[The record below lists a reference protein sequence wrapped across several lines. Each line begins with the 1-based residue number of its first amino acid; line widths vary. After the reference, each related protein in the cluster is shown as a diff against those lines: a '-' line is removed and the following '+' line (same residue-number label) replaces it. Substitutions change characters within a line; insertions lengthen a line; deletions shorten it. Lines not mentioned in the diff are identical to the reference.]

1 MPIFLNQDQV
11 YRLLQREAPEDDVY
25 PDGSPDVFFS
35 TADQSSVAKTVG
47 DAYANLANIYKN
59 YYPISAE
66 ESLADHEFEYFG
78 YTLDGSLSLDDRRAR
93 LLSKIRTRR
102 RTTEDDMV
110 AAAYTVLDPSI
121 LVEVAPWGCGEAG
134 WMLDVSQLDIET
146 ILNEFNGLERTG
158 PGLCALTAA
167 DYGFT
172 DEEFAD
178 LQNQAYTYEVRIYG
192 HVLTAN
198 ERADLE
204 RVLTAGEP
212 ARSRHIIIDGL
223 DPADA
228 IGGDT

>member
-1 MPIFLNQDQV
+1 MPIFLTQNDV
-11 YRLLQREAPEDDVY
+11 YRLLQRELPPDDVY
-25 PDGSPDVFFS
+25 PDGPATGFFS
-35 TADQSSVAKTVG
+35 TADNMAVAKTIG
-47 DAYANLANIYKN
+47 DAYANLAEIYRN
-59 YYPISAE
+59 YYPTTAVE
-66 ESLADHEFEYFG
+66 RLADHEFTYFG
-78 YTLDGSLSLDDRRAR
+78 YTLDGSLPIEDRRAR
-93 LLSKIRTRR
+93 LLAKIRTRR
-102 RTTEDDMV
+102 RTTEDDMLQ
-110 AAAYTVLDPSI
+110 AAYTVLDPSI
-121 LVEVAPWGCGEAG
+121 LVEVVPWGCGEAG
-134 WMLDVSQLDIET
+134 WVLDVSQLDIST

-172 DEEFAD
+172 AEEFAD
-178 LQNQAYTYEVRIYG
+178 LQNQAYTYEVRIYA

-212 ARSRHIIIDGL
+212 ARSRHLIYDGL